1 MENVTGTLVAIKI
14 SPLFVV
20 IGIIFVIVLG
30 LLLYMKK
37 EISNSII
44 FFV

>member
-1 MENVTGTLVAIKI
+1 MESVTGTLVAIKI

-37 EISNSII
+37 RNK
-44 FFV
+44 

>member
-1 MENVTGTLVAIKI
+1 MESVTGTLVSIKI
-14 SPLFVV
+14 SPLFVG

-37 EISNSII
+37 RDK
-44 FFV
+44 